1 MTFRYAFHDGRG
13 ADGGQQRGHVQGY
26 FIKTMHD
33 NDGADVL
40 QSLAV
45 VPQKKTRADIQ
56 QHGHPQRF
64 STFRGGTSII
74 PHPARP
80 RQQLATAAN
89 RPQSPLTAY
98 VTP

>member
-1 MTFRYAFHDGRG
+1 MTFRYAFHAAEVLTVDSS
-13 ADGGQQRGHVQGY
+13 ADMFKGN

-74 PHPARP
+74 PYPARP

-89 RPQSPLTAY
+89 RP
-98 VTP
+98 